1 MKISATGGTVRA
13 ELFYGD
19 SLFSTQILSAD
30 IQVGHD
36 SKCTHND
43 EVNEEYLEKRRPT
56 GQERKELF
64 YSIEQLWYQR
74 SYLSCVADLG
84 Q

>member
-1 MKISATGGTVRA
+1 MDFGKLKLRLQKVNCIGYISISV
-13 ELFYGD
+13 
-19 SLFSTQILSAD
+19 LSGD

-36 SKCTHND
+36 SKCTWANND
-43 EVNEEYLEKRRPT
+43 KVNEYLAKRHPT
-56 GQERKELF
+56 GQIRKDLF
-64 YSIEQLWYQR
+64 HSIEQLWYQR